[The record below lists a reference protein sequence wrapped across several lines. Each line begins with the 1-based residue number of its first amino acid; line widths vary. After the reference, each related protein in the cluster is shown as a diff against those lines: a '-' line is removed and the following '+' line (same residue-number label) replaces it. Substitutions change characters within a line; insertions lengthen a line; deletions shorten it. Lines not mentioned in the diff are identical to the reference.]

1 MEFFEDIYEQF
12 ERAEKRYHEP
22 ADEQS
27 PFQGKYA
34 AKEILQNSLEK
45 IQNQADLRRDLHS
58 FFIFW
63 YVYEFY

>member
-45 IQNQADLRRDLHS
+45 IQNHAELKQKLSAV
-58 FFIFW
+58 
-63 YVYEFY
+63 YVIPTHLCQ